1 MFAPSVAVGSRR
13 ARYTVVGGTRDDLS
27 VEWARIAVPF
37 HGRTAIPAHSIAIGR
52 HGRANRAIDA
62 TDERER
68 PYFFGAGVG
77 NVTEP
82 LLPALETAVCTNVAN
97 WVASV
102 NPPA

>member
-1 MFAPSVAVGSRR
+1 M
-13 ARYTVVGGTRDDLS
+13 VGGTRDDLS

-37 HGRTAIPAHSIAIGR
+37 HGRTAIPAHS
-52 HGRANRAIDA
+52 HE

-82 LLPALETAVCTNVAN
+82 LLPALETAVCTNFAN
-97 WVASV
+97 WDASV